1 MQSELTRQRNY
12 EQAAQQVGQKL
23 QNDPSSVT
31 SQEAN
36 RVS

>member
-12 EQAAQQVGQKL
+12 EQAAAQVGQKL
-23 QNDPSSVT
+23 QNDPNSVT
-31 SQEAN
+31 PQEAN